1 MVTKVSLFPFP
12 MPAQPWKELSTRFF
26 KIKRLTTTTIDW
38 NNSINQNHQPSKN
51 RIQYQIKNIKS
62 NTWSR
67 SYKIIIPI
75 QNRGFI
81 WIPSSTCYTWL
92 LTGIPILAWF
102 QILRVPIIKWLWIL
116 INWTIYLFRNFPP
129 PTLQWPKWCLG
140 ASFTQIVATYFVLRS
155 KVKYARKV
163 FSSERNWVITKVL
176 QTKRAWSFS
185 HDLKALKCW
194 MIWTFANNWR
204 TTN

>member
-12 MPAQPWKELSTRFF
+12 CKCVSSMPAQSWKELSTRFF

-75 QNRGFI
+75 QNRGVLFESHRAVVTLCWAI
-81 WIPSSTCYTWL
+81 R
-92 LTGIPILAWF
+92 PIKNL
-102 QILRVPIIKWLWIL
+102 
-116 INWTIYLFRNFPP
+116 
-129 PTLQWPKWCLG
+129 PTLKLT
-140 ASFTQIVATYFVLRS
+140 S
-155 KVKYARKV
+155 
-163 FSSERNWVITKVL
+163 NWDTNTGVIPNFKG
-176 QTKRAWSFS
+176 S
-185 HDLKALKCW
+185 
-194 MIWTFANNWR
+194 NN
-204 TTN
+204 